1 MNPQPF
7 FAVALLAIGS
17 AVWTASPPATAL
29 DGAVMRLRLPGGGG
43 ERLGTAVL
51 VDREP
56 LGQGVAL
63 YFLTAASLIDR
74 AAGVHLTTYTDS
86 VQTVGVL
93 RIVAERDAGTPQPV
107 VFSVP
112 NAGEG
117 FAIVGLDSRD
127 ALTVESQYMTLRSTR
142 RIVGDRRVSTL
153 VGCLGAPAVTDN
165 GTFGIVTE
173 CEGDGPP
180 IVTPLAAVRGLLSQ
194 QIPRFG
200 AWGPL
205 FR

>member
-1 MNPQPF
+1 LSPQPF

-93 RIVAERDAGTPQPV
+93 RIVADHDARTPQPV
-107 VFSVP
+107 VFSAP

-117 FAIVGLDSRD
+117 FAILGLDSRD
-127 ALTVESQYMTLRSTR
+127 EVIIEPQHVTLRSAR
-142 RIVGDRRVSTL
+142 RIVGDRRLSRL
-153 VGCLGAPAVTDN
+153 VGCLGAPAVAGD

-180 IVTPLAAVRGLLSQ
+180 IVTPLAAVRALLSQ
-194 QIPRFG
+194 QVPRFG
-200 AWGPL
+200 AWAPL
-205 FR
+205 SR